1 MSQSFFKKLICMVSI
16 FSFVCNWVTVS
27 PSTALAAGTTYYVD
41 STGGDDGN
49 NGTSQ
54 ASAWRSLDKV
64 NATTFAPGDKIL
76 FKAGESWNGR
86 LWPKGS
92 GSSGNP
98 IIIDMY
104 GSGSKPLIA
113 GITSELEA
121 VFLKNQEYWE
131 INNLEVTN
139 SSPLPFDRDWENPR
153 GQRRGVYILNEEAGL
168 LNHIYIKN
176 MNIHDVDGS
185 YTTRSGGIIFDSV
198 GSMTPSA
205 FNDVL
210 IDGNILTDVDAY
222 GIYIGSNCILRY
234 GMGDLWPWVPKPY
247 GPWTPSTQVKISN
260 NTVIRAATGGI
271 AWNVTDG
278 AVVERNTVQ
287 QATYLATNA
296 SIWWAYADNNLV
308 QFNESF
314 ASVNGAEDG
323 HGFDVDAGN
332 INSLVQYNYSHDNA
346 GGFMLFVNDTY
357 YTINTI
363 VRYNISQNDRKSI
376 FRYSGS
382 IDNVYNYNNTIY
394 VGKSSGNPVMSD
406 YFTKASGAPRNIY
419 NYNNVYYSV
428 GDKGWDLTGQTF
440 DYNAYYGGNTLVQ
453 ADAHKITDDP
463 RFVDPGSGGNGMD
476 TVHGYQLQ
484 ANSPLIGAGIRV
496 SDNGGRDYFGNPIYN
511 GAPDIGAHE
520 YEGSVPPA
528 GNMPDPI
535 VIVPKRPASTPVDNL
550 ATQAAAST
558 TFESSSSGPIEHIID
573 NEYDTAWET
582 GITPSFPN
590 DITLDFGEQTL
601 IANQLKLNTRYG
613 QEWGITNFDLEYS
626 NGSGWIPL
634 RTNINLTWDLNT
646 GANEIKS
653 VEFPLTRFSKIR
665 LKVHDGANQSG
676 RIALNELEL
685 YNNPELSKD
694 MVTTTFATGAGT
706 ITSIID
712 NNLNSA
718 WGSTGDIAFPGY
730 ITLDYGNHSVP
741 VNKVTL
747 VTFFGIGQGITNFDV
762 EYFDGS
768 RWVTALSDAS
778 IQWEFNDST
787 KERQSVSFPTV
798 NANKLRLKVN
808 DGNRI
813 WGNIALNE
821 LIVEHTSDNVPV
833 TGITLDKPELVFNSS
848 SGRSVGLRATVL
860 PDHATN
866 KNVTWSTN
874 QDQVAT
880 VDDHGIVTAEGE
892 GRAVITATTDDGDFQ
907 ASSHIT
913 VDWTAPE
920 IMINQVAS
928 SEFNTGV
935 FQPEFEMA
943 DTLSGID
950 QAKTEVML
958 DGKVITDLMGIP
970 LYKFELGTHTF
981 TIKAVDIAG
990 NTSTQS
996 VDFQVKTSYASLE
1009 ELVQRFADEGT
1020 INNKGIA
1027 NSLLK
1032 KLQKQNLSSFISE
1045 VHAQKGKHISTEI
1058 AEYLIRDAATLHN
1071 P

>member
-1 MSQSFFKKLICMVSI
+1 M
-16 FSFVCNWVTVS
+16 
-27 PSTALAAGTTYYVD
+27 
-41 STGGDDGN
+41 
-49 NGTSQ
+49 
-54 ASAWRSLDKV
+54 
-64 NATTFAPGDKIL
+64 
-76 FKAGESWNGR
+76 
-86 LWPKGS
+86 
-92 GSSGNP
+92 
-98 IIIDMY
+98 
-104 GSGSKPLIA
+104 
-113 GITSELEA
+113 
-121 VFLKNQEYWE
+121 
-131 INNLEVTN
+131 
-139 SSPLPFDRDWENPR
+139 
-153 GQRRGVYILNEEAGL
+153 
-168 LNHIYIKN
+168 
-176 MNIHDVDGS
+176 
-185 YTTRSGGIIFDSV
+185 
-198 GSMTPSA
+198 
-205 FNDVL
+205 
-210 IDGNILTDVDAY
+210 
-222 GIYIGSNCILRY
+222 
-234 GMGDLWPWVPKPY
+234 
-247 GPWTPSTQVKISN
+247 
-260 NTVIRAATGGI
+260 
-271 AWNVTDG
+271 
-278 AVVERNTVQ
+278 
-287 QATYLATNA
+287 
-296 SIWWAYADNNLV
+296 
-308 QFNESF
+308 
-314 ASVNGAEDG
+314 
-323 HGFDVDAGN
+323 
-332 INSLVQYNYSHDNA
+332 
-346 GGFMLFVNDTY
+346 
-357 YTINTI
+357 
-363 VRYNISQNDRKSI
+363 
-376 FRYSGS
+376 
-382 IDNVYNYNNTIY
+382 
-394 VGKSSGNPVMSD
+394 
-406 YFTKASGAPRNIY
+406 
-419 NYNNVYYSV
+419 
-428 GDKGWDLTGQTF
+428 
-440 DYNAYYGGNTLVQ
+440 
-453 ADAHKITDDP
+453 
-463 RFVDPGSGGNGMD
+463 
-476 TVHGYQLQ
+476 
-484 ANSPLIGAGIRV
+484 
-496 SDNGGRDYFGNPIYN
+496 
-511 GAPDIGAHE
+511 
-520 YEGSVPPA
+520 
-528 GNMPDPI
+528 
-535 VIVPKRPASTPVDNL
+535 
-550 ATQAAAST
+550 
-558 TFESSSSGPIEHIID
+558 
-573 NEYDTAWET
+573 
-582 GITPSFPN
+582 
-590 DITLDFGEQTL
+590 
-601 IANQLKLNTRYG
+601 KLNTRYG

-634 RTNINLTWDLNT
+634 RSNINLTWDLNT

-778 IQWEFNDST
+778 IEWEFNDST

-958 DGKVITDLMGIP
+958 DGKVITDLMDIP
-970 LYKFELGTHTF
+970 LFKFELGTHTF